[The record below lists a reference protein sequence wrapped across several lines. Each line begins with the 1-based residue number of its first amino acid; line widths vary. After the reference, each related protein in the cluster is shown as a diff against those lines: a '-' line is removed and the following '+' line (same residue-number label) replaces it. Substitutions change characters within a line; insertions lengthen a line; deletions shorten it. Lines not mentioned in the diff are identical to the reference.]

1 MNIWENITV
10 ALQGLIAN
18 KMRSILTMLGII
30 IGVLAVIVGTA
41 IGQGSR
47 QEILER
53 IQSLGSNVITVR
65 AGAGRQGRVSGGQ
78 GSSQRMTMADVEEMQ
93 KNCPTVIAVAPQ
105 IQKNAQVKFG
115 NKNTNTSINCTT
127 PDFLKI
133 RNYSIEDGR
142 SFTDQEV
149 HGMRK
154 VCLVGKTTATTLFG
168 DSTPIGKNLRIQ
180 GVSFEIVGLLAS
192 KGNALF
198 GDPDDLIMIPIT
210 TGMKQVFG
218 IDYLSNIYAQTAEAD
233 QADQA
238 TKEIEAALRKT
249 HRLRTGE
256 PDDFRVRAQQEFMQM
271 QEQSSQTL
279 TLLLSGIAGVA
290 LLVGGIG
297 IMNIMLVSVTERT
310 REIGIRKAVGAKNS
324 NILIQFLIESMTLS
338 ILGGLAGIAGGFA
351 ASMMISKML
360 DMPTIVSLFWVG
372 VAFGSSA
379 IIGIFFGIYPAYK
392 AAQLDPIEA
401 LRFQ

>member
-1 MNIWENITV
+1 
-10 ALQGLIAN
+10 
-18 KMRSILTMLGII
+18 
-30 IGVLAVIVGTA
+30 
-41 IGQGSR
+41 
-47 QEILER
+47 
-53 IQSLGSNVITVR
+53 
-65 AGAGRQGRVSGGQ
+65 
-78 GSSQRMTMADVEEMQ
+78 
-93 KNCPTVIAVAPQ
+93 
-105 IQKNAQVKFG
+105 
-115 NKNTNTSINCTT
+115 
-127 PDFLKI
+127 
-133 RNYSIEDGR
+133 
-142 SFTDQEV
+142 
-149 HGMRK
+149 MRK

>member
-1 MNIWENITV
+1 MNIWENIII

-18 KMRSILTMLGII
+18 KLRSSLTMLGII

-47 QEILER
+47 QQILER

-65 AGAGRQGRVSGGQ
+65 PGSRHSGRVSGGQ
-78 GSSQRMTMADVEEMQ
+78 GSRQNMTMADATAIEQE
-93 KNCPTVIAVAPQ
+93 CPTVTAVAPLVQ
-105 IQKNAQVKFG
+105 QSAQVKYT
-115 NKNTNTSINCTT
+115 NKNTNTSIYCTT
-127 PDFLKI
+127 PAFLSI
-133 RNYSIEDGR
+133 RGYSLETGR
-142 SFTDQEV
+142 SFTEREAR
-149 HGMRK
+149 GMRK

-168 DSTPIGKNLRIQ
+168 DSMPVGRDLRIQ
-180 GVSFEIVGLLAS
+180 GVQFEIVGLLAS
-192 KGNALF
+192 KGSALF
-198 GDPDDLIMIPIT
+198 GDPDDLVIIPIT

-218 IDYLSNIYAQTAEAD
+218 INYLSSIYAQTA
-233 QADQA
+233 QADEANKA
-238 TKEIEAALRKT
+238 TAEIESALRKT
-249 HRLRTGE
+249 HRIKSGE
-256 PDDFRVRAQQEFMQM
+256 DDDFSVRAQQEFMEM

-310 REIGIRKAVGAKNS
+310 REIGIRKAVGARNN
-324 NILIQFLIESMTLS
+324 NILFQFLIESMTLS
-338 ILGGLAGIAGGFA
+338 VLGGLIGIAGGFA
-351 ASMMISKML
+351 ASAMMSQVL
-360 DMPTIVSLFWVG
+360 DMPTIVSPFWVG